1 MNAPKFRLSEENIR
15 LTNYL
20 DGLFHMASSCSTWIG
35 PSYIET
41 LCMDQADYATFFAR
55 HFNVPLSLLE
65 NIQSA
70 ESLKDAL
77 ITLFGENEPKI
88 IEGLIH
94 WMQFEL
100 GQASGILRPM
110 HSEKLT
116 DALSQCSGGC
126 GRFYFMEDIFFI
138 AFPRKMV
145 CLMMGN
151 DE

>member
-1 MNAPKFRLSEENIR
+1 
-15 LTNYL
+15 
-20 DGLFHMASSCSTWIG
+20 
-35 PSYIET
+35 
-41 LCMDQADYATFFAR
+41 MDQANYTTFFAQ
-55 HFNVPLSLLE
+55 HFGVPMPLLE
-65 NIQSA
+65 NIQTS
-70 ESLKDAL
+70 ETLKDAL
-77 ITLFGENEPKI
+77 VTLFGENEPKI

-94 WMQFEL
+94 WLQFDL
-100 GQASGILRPM
+100 GKATGILRPV

-116 DALSQCSGGC
+116 DALSLCNDGQ